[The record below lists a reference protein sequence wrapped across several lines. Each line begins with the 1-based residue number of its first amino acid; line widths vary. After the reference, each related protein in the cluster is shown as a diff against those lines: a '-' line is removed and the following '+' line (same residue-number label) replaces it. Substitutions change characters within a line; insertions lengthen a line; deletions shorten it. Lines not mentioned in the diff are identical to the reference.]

1 MRKFHECTEWICDDA
16 TVDSAPHGGLE
27 YAQVLLKIG
36 SEFRPR
42 ELYGTA
48 VHGGR
53 LFHRIRRLVA
63 MNARTDPAMKKI
75 LLILPL
81 IVLMFVGIFR
91 VQLVAKDRT
100 EKEISPPVASGN
112 AVAADAK
119 KAPTESDAKTSPTA
133 AATITETT
141 SDSTLELQPPRPD
154 P

>member
-1 MRKFHECTEWICDDA
+1 
-16 TVDSAPHGGLE
+16 
-27 YAQVLLKIG
+27 
-36 SEFRPR
+36 
-42 ELYGTA
+42 
-48 VHGGR
+48 
-53 LFHRIRRLVA
+53 
-63 MNARTDPAMKKI
+63 MKKI

-133 AATITETT
+133 TATITETT
-141 SDSTLELQPPRPD
+141 SDSTL
-154 P
+154 